1 MDTSHTASIASETS
15 LNITKNST
23 NDGEQL
29 EQVPKSGRKRGRAK
43 KSLEDSVEE
52 VPTPKRKRGKCAAT
66 EEVGVDSVSDK
77 KDSKARRGKQKSKK
91 DNDESDDSAVED
103 DTGGSKTGRK
113 SRSQNVSRR
122 IISASKN
129 TSTSSKGSRKVQE
142 TSQILSSDDEFVD
155 DSDKDVTPARK
166 GRKSKVYFIMLGNS
180 WK

>member
-1 MDTSHTASIASETS
+1 MDTSHAASIASETS
-15 LNITKNST
+15 LIITKNST

-52 VPTPKRKRGKCAAT
+52 VTTPKRKRGKCAAT
-66 EEVGVDSVSDK
+66 EEVGDDSVSDK
-77 KDSKARRGKQKSKK
+77 KASKARRGRQKSKK
-91 DNDESDDSAVED
+91 DNDVSDDSAVED

-122 IISASKN
+122 VISASKN
-129 TSTSSKGSRKVQE
+129 TSTSSKGSSKVQE
-142 TSQILSSDDEFVD
+142 TQILTSDNEFVD

>member
-15 LNITKNST
+15 LDITKNST

-66 EEVGVDSVSDK
+66 EEVGDDSVSDK
-77 KDSKARRGKQKSKK
+77 KDSKARRGRQKSKK
-91 DNDESDDSAVED
+91 DNDVSDDSAVED

-113 SRSQNVSRR
+113 SRSQNVSGRV
-122 IISASKN
+122 ISASKN

-142 TSQILSSDDEFVD
+142 TSQILTSDDEFVD
-155 DSDKDVTPARK
+155 DSDKDATPARK
-166 GRKSKVYFIMLGNS
+166 GRKSKVYFNMLGNS